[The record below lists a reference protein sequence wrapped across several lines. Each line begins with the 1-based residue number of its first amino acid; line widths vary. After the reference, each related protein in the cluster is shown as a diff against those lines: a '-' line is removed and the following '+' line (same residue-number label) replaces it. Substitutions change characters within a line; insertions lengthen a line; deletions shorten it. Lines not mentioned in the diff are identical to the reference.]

1 MYPLPRRSFLA
12 LLAAPLLVP
21 LLEACGDDQPES
33 ADVSDARSDLARV
46 AAPTELATVAATSMN
61 DFGTALYRQLAAAD
75 PTGNIV
81 LSPASIAIAL
91 SMAGGGAVGLTLDEM
106 LATLEASDPTT
117 LHSSM
122 NALTAALDELDTAAA
137 DGDADGGV
145 TLSIANSLW
154 GQQDLAF
161 QPTFLDLLATQYGAG
176 MELVD
181 FRNSPE
187 AARVA
192 INDWVSDETE
202 ERIPELL
209 GEGVISEATRLVL
222 VNAIY
227 LLAPWARTFSADN
240 TVDAPFTTAAGEM
253 VQVPSMQQSA
263 LFPYAAGDGWQ
274 AVELPYEN
282 SSLAMLIFVPE
293 PGNLG
298 LFEEIFL
305 VTDATQYLQS
315 RQVQLQLP
323 KFDIESKFSLADQL
337 SALGMPTAFTDA
349 ADFSGITTDEK
360 LLISAV
366 VHQANITVTEEGTEA
381 AAATA
386 VVVDA
391 TSAPTDDPVEL
402 IVDRPFVFALRDTA
416 TGAVLFLGRVGNPS
430 LTRS

>member
-1 MYPLPRRSFLA
+1 MHPLPRRTFLA
-12 LLAAPLLVP
+12 LLSAPLLVP
-21 LLEACGDDQPES
+21 LLEACGGDDEPD
-33 ADVSDARSDLARV
+33 AGDVSDASSDLARET
-46 AAPTELATVAATSMN
+46 APPELATVAATSIN
-61 DFGTALYRQLAAAD
+61 DFGTSLYRQLAAAD

-81 LSPASIAIAL
+81 LSPTSISIAL
-91 SMAGGGAVGLTLDEM
+91 SMAAGGAKGTTLDEM
-106 LATLEASDPTT
+106 LATLEAADPATV
-117 LHSSM
+117 HPSM
-122 NALTAALDELDTAAA
+122 NALTAALDTLDTSSE
-137 DGDADGGV
+137 DGSGV

-154 GQQDLAF
+154 GQDDLAF
-161 QPTFLDLLATQYGAG
+161 EPAYLDLLATQYGAG

-181 FRNSPE
+181 FRESPE
-187 AARVA
+187 EARVA

-209 GEGVISEATRLVL
+209 AEGVISEATRLVL

-227 LLAPWARTFSADN
+227 LLAPWARTFSSDLTA
-240 TVDAPFTTAAGEM
+240 DAPFTTASGEV
-253 VQVPSMQQSA
+253 VQVPAMQQSA
-263 LFPYAAGDGWQ
+263 MFAYASGDGWQ

-293 PGNLG
+293 AGSLA

-337 SALGMPTAFTDA
+337 SQLGMPTAFTDA
-349 ADFSGITTDEK
+349 ADFSGMTTEEA
-360 LLISAV
+360 LFISAV

-391 TSAPTDDPVEL
+391 TSAPTDEPVEL
-402 IVDRPFVFALRDTA
+402 IIDRPFVFALRDTA
-416 TGAVLFLGRVGNPS
+416 TGAVVFMGRVGDPS